1 MLKWKLLSVFLFS
14 TLSGSGMAAQAADPL
29 QTPPSSQA
37 PLPAQN
43 ILSALQQP
51 KFLPVDQA
59 FMLDFAQSGESVRIS
74 FQIADGYY
82 LYKHK
87 LKIAGVAVNFS
98 NPALPAGLP
107 HEDEYFGKTE
117 IYRHQLV
124 FDVKLANIDTDAKL
138 KIRYQ
143 GCAEAGLCYPLE
155 TREIPLISTTPAT
168 KPAAASDDNPA
179 STSNTTLADNAAS
192 ATPGSNA
199 PVSSQIGLAE
209 RLSSDKSLLTLGLFF
224 LLGLGLA
231 FTPCVF
237 PMYPILTSIIVGQ
250 GQQLSHGRAFRL
262 SFAYVQGMALTYSL
276 LGLVVASAGV
286 KFQAAFQ
293 HPAVLIGISV
303 LFVLLAGAMFGWFNL
318 QLPARWTE
326 KLTATSNRQQ
336 GGSLKGALVMGA
348 LSGLVASPCTT
359 APLTGVLLYIAQSG
373 DLAYGALVLYILSLG
388 MGLPLLLLGSS
399 GGKWLPKP
407 GAWMDVIKAIF
418 GFLLLSVPLML
429 LSRIVPAEVL
439 LVLGSLLALGF
450 ALYLQQ
456 VQQLLKTALA
466 RSLCWLVAT
475 LLVCAVML
483 ANYQQWFAPAAQ
495 VQSASVNAA
504 SADSHQAGQFIDIK
518 TLADLDTQLAEA
530 KAQQQYVMLD
540 LFAEWCVACKEF
552 EHITF
557 ADAGVKTEMAKIRL
571 LRIDVT
577 KATEQ
582 DQQVLDKFQVLG
594 LPTLLFFAPN
604 GSELTTSRITGFM
617 GPAEFKA
624 HLIQLQQ

>member
-1 MLKWKLLSVFLFS
+1 MNNWKSLTTTLLTLLLAFSLPLK
-14 TLSGSGMAAQAADPL
+14 AADPI
-29 QTPPSSQA
+29 QSAATSQN
-37 PLPAQN
+37 PIPAQN
-43 ILSALQQP
+43 ILSALQKPQ
-51 KFLPVDQA
+51 FLPVDQA

-82 LYKHK
+82 LYKDK

-98 NPALPAGLP
+98 NPQLPAGLP

-124 FDVKLANIDTDAKL
+124 FDVKLANIDVDAKL
-138 KIRYQ
+138 KVRYQ
-143 GCAEAGLCYPLE
+143 GCAEAGLCYPVE
-155 TREIPLISTTPAT
+155 TREIPLISQSTAAQ
-168 KPAAASDDNPA
+168 PAAIESAA
-179 STSNTTLADNAAS
+179 NAES
-192 ATPGSNA
+192 SA

-293 HPAVLIGISV
+293 HPAVLIGMSL
-303 LFVLLAGAMFGWFNL
+303 LFVLLAAAMFGWIHL

-373 DLAYGALVLYILSLG
+373 DLAYGALVLYVLSLG

-429 LSRIVPAEVL
+429 LSRIMPAEVL

-450 ALYLQQ
+450 ALYLHQ
-456 VQQLLKTALA
+456 VQQLLKTAVA

-475 LLVCAVML
+475 LLVCSVML
-483 ANYQQWFAPAAQ
+483 ANYQQWLAPAP
-495 VQSASVNAA
+495 
-504 SADSHQAGQFIDIK
+504 QALSGVANTDIKGQFIDIK
-518 TLADLDTQLAEA
+518 TLADLDAQLLEA
-530 KAQQQYVMLD
+530 KAQNQYVMLD
-540 LFAEWCVACKEF
+540 FFADWCVACKEF

-557 ADAGVKTEMAKIRL
+557 ADAGVKAEMAKIRL

-604 GSELTTSRITGFM
+604 SSELTTSRITGFM
-617 GPAEFKA
+617 GPDAFKA

>member
-1 MLKWKLLSVFLFS
+1 MNNRPSVTIALFS
-14 TLSGSGMAAQAADPL
+14 LLLWLCLPLQAAEPV
-29 QTPPSSQA
+29 TPASQN

-43 ILSALQQP
+43 ILAALQKPQ
-51 KFLPVDQA
+51 FLPVDQA
-59 FMLDFAQSGESVRIS
+59 FVLDFAQSGESIRIS

-124 FDVKLANIDTDAKL
+124 FDVKLANIDADAKL
-138 KIRYQ
+138 KVRYQ
-143 GCAEAGLCYPLE
+143 GCADAGLCYPVE
-155 TREIPLISTTPAT
+155 TREISLISTT
-168 KPAAASDDNPA
+168 KPDSSSAD
-179 STSNTTLADNAAS
+179 TTAKD
-192 ATPGSNA
+192 TTA

-209 RLSSDKSLLTLGLFF
+209 RLGSDKSLLTLGLFF

-293 HPAVLIGISV
+293 HPAVLIGMSL
-303 LFVLLAGAMFGWFNL
+303 LFVLLAAAMFGWINL

-336 GGSLKGALVMGA
+336 GGSVKGALVMGA

-429 LSRIVPAEVL
+429 LSRIISAEVL

-456 VQQLLKTALA
+456 VQQLLKNALA
-466 RSLCWLVAT
+466 KSLCWLVAT
-475 LLVCAVML
+475 LLVCAVVL
-483 ANYQQWFAPAAQ
+483 ANYQQWLAPAVQ
-495 VQSASVNAA
+495 TQSATI
-504 SADSHQAGQFIDIK
+504 DSHQAGKFIDIK
-518 TLADLDTQLAEA
+518 TLADLDAQLAEA
-530 KAQQQYVMLD
+530 KAQNQYVMLD

-617 GPAEFKA
+617 GPDAFKA

>member
-1 MLKWKLLSVFLFS
+1 MNNRPSFVTTLYAILLWVCMPL
-14 TLSGSGMAAQAADPL
+14 QAAEP
-29 QTPPSSQA
+29 TTASQNPIAA
-37 PLPAQN
+37 PN
-43 ILSALQQP
+43 ILAALQQP
-51 KFLPVDQA
+51 QFLPVDQA

-98 NPALPAGLP
+98 NPVLPAGLP

-124 FDVKLANIDTDAKL
+124 FDVTLANIDAEAKL

-143 GCAEAGLCYPLE
+143 GCADAGLCYPVE
-155 TREIPLISTTPAT
+155 TREIPLIGAAKPDSSAAVSSEPTA
-168 KPAAASDDNPA
+168 PAAA
-179 STSNTTLADNAAS
+179 
-192 ATPGSNA
+192 A

-262 SFAYVQGMALTYSL
+262 SFAYVQGMALTYSA

-293 HPAVLIGISV
+293 HPAVLIGMSL
-303 LFVLLAGAMFGWFNL
+303 LFVLLAGAMFGWINL

-336 GGSLKGALVMGA
+336 GGSVKGALVMGA

-388 MGLPLLLLGSS
+388 MGLPLLILGSS

-456 VQQLLKTALA
+456 VQQLLKTAVA
-466 RSLCWLVAT
+466 KSLCWLVAT
-475 LLVCAVML
+475 LLVCAVVL
-483 ANYQQWFAPAAQ
+483 ANYQQWLAPAMQPQPAAI
-495 VQSASVNAA
+495 SAT
-504 SADSHQAGQFIDIK
+504 DSQQAGKFIDIK
-518 TLADLDTQLAEA
+518 TLADLDAQLAEA
-530 KAQQQYVMLD
+530 KAQNQYVMLD

-617 GPAEFKA
+617 GPDAFKA
-624 HLIQLQQ
+624 HLTQLQQ

>member
-1 MLKWKLLSVFLFS
+1 MNNRFS
-14 TLSGSGMAAQAADPL
+14 TLKALLALLLWLSLPL
-29 QTPPSSQA
+29 HAQTPAPASQNPIAA
-37 PLPAQN
+37 PN
-43 ILSALQQP
+43 ILAALQQP
-51 KFLPVDQA
+51 QFLPVDQA
-59 FMLDFAQSGESVRIS
+59 FVLDFAQSGESVRIS

-98 NPALPAGLP
+98 NPVLPAGLP

-155 TREIPLISTTPAT
+155 TREIPLISQI
-168 KPAAASDDNPA
+168 AASEQTAITAAPQPT
-179 STSNTTLADNAAS
+179 ST
-192 ATPGSNA
+192 A

-250 GQQLSHGRAFRL
+250 GQQLSNGRAFRL
-262 SFAYVQGMALTYSL
+262 SFAYVQGMALTYSA

-293 HPAVLIGISV
+293 HPAVLIGMSL
-303 LFVLLAGAMFGWFNL
+303 LFVLLASAMFGWINL

-336 GGSLKGALVMGA
+336 GGSVKGALVMGA

-407 GAWMDVIKAIF
+407 GAWMDVIKTIF

-429 LSRIVPAEVL
+429 LSRILDAEVL
-439 LVLGSLLALGF
+439 LVLGSVLALGF

-456 VQQLLKTALA
+456 VQQLLKSAIA
-466 RSLCWLVAT
+466 RSVCWLIAT
-475 LLVCAVML
+475 LLVCAVVITQ
-483 ANYQQWFAPAAQ
+483 YQQWLAPAT
-495 VQSASVNAA
+495 QSASAIA
-504 SADSHQAGQFIDIK
+504 TPAEALQAGQFIDIK
-518 TLADLDTQLAEA
+518 TLADLDEQLLLA
-530 KAQQQYVMLD
+530 KAQNQYVMLD

-557 ADAGVKTEMAKIRL
+557 ADAGVKAEMAKIRL

-617 GPAEFKA
+617 GPDAFKA
-624 HLIQLQQ
+624 HLRQLQQ

>member
-1 MLKWKLLSVFLFS
+1 MNNRRSFVNALFALLLGFCLP
-14 TLSGSGMAAQAADPL
+14 LQAAEP
-29 QTPPSSQA
+29 TTASQNPIAA
-37 PLPAQN
+37 PN
-43 ILSALQQP
+43 ILAALQQP
-51 KFLPVDQA
+51 QFLPVDQA

-98 NPALPAGLP
+98 NPTLPAGLP

-124 FDVKLANIDTDAKL
+124 FDVKLANIDAEAKL
-138 KIRYQ
+138 KVRYQ
-143 GCAEAGLCYPLE
+143 GCADAGLCYPVE
-155 TREIPLISTTPAT
+155 TREIPLIGAAKPDNSVAASSEPTAT
-168 KPAAASDDNPA
+168 AAA
-179 STSNTTLADNAAS
+179 
-192 ATPGSNA
+192 ATAA

-250 GQQLSHGRAFRL
+250 GHQLSHGRAFRL
-262 SFAYVQGMALTYSL
+262 SFAYVQGMALTYSA

-293 HPAVLIGISV
+293 HPAVLIGMSL
-303 LFVLLAGAMFGWFNL
+303 LFVLLAGAMFGWINL
-318 QLPARWTE
+318 QLPSRWTE

-336 GGSLKGALVMGA
+336 GGSVKGALVMGA

-388 MGLPLLLLGSS
+388 MGLPLLILGSS

-429 LSRIVPAEVL
+429 LSRIVAAEVL

-475 LLVCAVML
+475 LLVCAVVL
-483 ANYQQWFAPAAQ
+483 ANYQQWLAPA
-495 VQSASVNAA
+495 VQSQPEASSTAN
-504 SADSHQAGQFIDIK
+504 SPRAGQFIDIK
-518 TLADLDTQLAEA
+518 TLADLDAQLAEA
-530 KAQQQYVMLD
+530 KAQNQYVMLD

>member
-1 MLKWKLLSVFLFS
+1 MNNRPSFVTTLYALLLWVCMPL
-14 TLSGSGMAAQAADPL
+14 QAAEP
-29 QTPPSSQA
+29 TTASQNPIAA
-37 PLPAQN
+37 PN
-43 ILSALQQP
+43 ILAALQQP
-51 KFLPVDQA
+51 QFLPVDQA

-98 NPALPAGLP
+98 NPALPTGLP

-124 FDVKLANIDTDAKL
+124 FDVKLANIDADAKL
-138 KIRYQ
+138 KVRYQ
-143 GCAEAGLCYPLE
+143 GCADAGLCYPVE
-155 TREIPLISTTPAT
+155 TREIPLISAAKPDKSAAT
-168 KPAAASDDNPA
+168 
-179 STSNTTLADNAAS
+179 S
-192 ATPGSNA
+192 AEATETVTATAA

-262 SFAYVQGMALTYSL
+262 SFAYVQGMALTYSA

-293 HPAVLIGISV
+293 HPAVLISMSL
-303 LFVLLAGAMFGWFNL
+303 LFVLLAGAMFGWINL

-336 GGSLKGALVMGA
+336 GGSIKGALVMGA

-373 DLAYGALVLYILSLG
+373 DLVYGALVLYILSLG
-388 MGLPLLLLGSS
+388 MGLPLLILGSS

-429 LSRIVPAEVL
+429 LSRIISTEVL
-439 LVLGSLLALGF
+439 LVLASMLALGF

-456 VQQLLKTALA
+456 VQQLLKTAVA
-466 RSLCWLVAT
+466 KSLCWLVAT
-475 LLVCAVML
+475 LLVCAVVL
-483 ANYQQWFAPAAQ
+483 ANYQQWLAPAVQ
-495 VQSASVNAA
+495 TQSAAISTAE
-504 SADSHQAGQFIDIK
+504 SQAGKFIDIK

-530 KAQQQYVMLD
+530 KAQNQYVMLD

-577 KATEQ
+577 KSTEQ

-617 GPAEFKA
+617 GPDAFKA

>member
-1 MLKWKLLSVFLFS
+1 MNNRRSFITALFTLFLSVGLP
-14 TLSGSGMAAQAADPL
+14 LQAAEPA
-29 QTPPSSQA
+29 PASQN
-37 PLPAQN
+37 PVPAQN
-43 ILSALQQP
+43 ILAALQKPQ
-51 KFLPVDQA
+51 FLPVDQA
-59 FMLDFAQSGESVRIS
+59 FTLDFAQSGESVRIS

-98 NPALPAGLP
+98 NPLLPAGLP

-124 FDVKLANIDTDAKL
+124 FDVKLANIDADAKL
-138 KIRYQ
+138 KVRYQ
-143 GCAEAGLCYPLE
+143 GCADAGLCYPVE
-155 TREIPLISTTPAT
+155 TREIPLISSAKPASSAAALTEAPAT
-168 KPAAASDDNPA
+168 
-179 STSNTTLADNAAS
+179 AAS
-192 ATPGSNA
+192 AA

-293 HPAVLIGISV
+293 HPAVLIGMSL
-303 LFVLLAGAMFGWFNL
+303 LFVLLAGAMFGWINL
-318 QLPARWTE
+318 QLPSRWTE

-336 GGSLKGALVMGA
+336 GGSVKGALVMGA

-429 LSRIVPAEVL
+429 LSRIISAEVL

-456 VQQLLKTALA
+456 VQQLLKTAVA
-466 RSLCWLVAT
+466 KSLCWLVAT
-475 LLVCAVML
+475 LLVCTVVL
-483 ANYQQWFAPAAQ
+483 ANYQQWFAPA
-495 VQSASVNAA
+495 VQIQPAA
-504 SADSHQAGQFIDIK
+504 ISTDQSQQAGKFMDIK
-518 TLADLDTQLAEA
+518 TLADLDAQLAEA
-530 KAQQQYVMLD
+530 KAQNQYVMLD

>member
-1 MLKWKLLSVFLFS
+1 MNNRRSFITALFTLFLSVCLP
-14 TLSGSGMAAQAADPL
+14 LQAAEPA
-29 QTPPSSQA
+29 PASQN
-37 PLPAQN
+37 PVPAQN
-43 ILSALQQP
+43 ILAALQKPQ
-51 KFLPVDQA
+51 FLPVDQA
-59 FMLDFAQSGESVRIS
+59 FTLDFAQSGESVRIS

-98 NPALPAGLP
+98 NPLLPAGLP

-124 FDVKLANIDTDAKL
+124 FDVKLANIDADAKL
-138 KIRYQ
+138 KVRYQ
-143 GCAEAGLCYPLE
+143 GCADAGLCYPVE
-155 TREIPLISTTPAT
+155 TREIPLISSAKPASSAAALTEAPAT
-168 KPAAASDDNPA
+168 
-179 STSNTTLADNAAS
+179 AAS
-192 ATPGSNA
+192 AA

-293 HPAVLIGISV
+293 HPAVLIGMSL
-303 LFVLLAGAMFGWFNL
+303 LFVLLAGAMFGWINL
-318 QLPARWTE
+318 QLPSRWTE

-336 GGSLKGALVMGA
+336 GGSVKGALVMGA

-429 LSRIVPAEVL
+429 LSRIISAEVL

-456 VQQLLKTALA
+456 VQQLLKTAVA
-466 RSLCWLVAT
+466 KSLCWLVAT
-475 LLVCAVML
+475 LLVCTVVL
-483 ANYQQWFAPAAQ
+483 ANYQQWFAPA
-495 VQSASVNAA
+495 VQIQPAA
-504 SADSHQAGQFIDIK
+504 ISTDQSQQAGKFIDIK
-518 TLADLDTQLAEA
+518 TLADLDAQLAEA
-530 KAQQQYVMLD
+530 KAQNQYVMLD

>member
-1 MLKWKLLSVFLFS
+1 MNKSKLLAAIAMFVL
-14 TLSGSGMAAQAADPL
+14 LSQSLLTGAGADPL
-29 QTPPSSQA
+29 QSPQSSQN

-43 ILSALQQP
+43 ILNALQQP
-51 KFLPVDQA
+51 KFLPVEQA

-98 NPALPAGLP
+98 NPVLPSGLP

-124 FDVKLANIDTDAKL
+124 FDVKLANIDADAKL

-155 TREIPLISTTPAT
+155 TREIPLISQAPAKPAT
-168 KPAAASDDNPA
+168 IASSA
-179 STSNTTLADNAAS
+179 ETASNT
-192 ATPGSNA
+192 A

-209 RLSSDKSLLTLGLFF
+209 RLGSDKSLLTLGLFF

-336 GGSLKGALVMGA
+336 GGSVKGALVMGA

-439 LVLGSLLALGF
+439 LGLGSILALGF

-456 VQQLLKTALA
+456 VQQLLKTAVA
-466 RSLCWLVAT
+466 KSFCWLVAT
-475 LLVCAVML
+475 VLVCAVVM
-483 ANYQQWFAPAAQ
+483 ANYQQWFAPAPQ
-495 VQSASVNAA
+495 VQSASVNA
-504 SADSHQAGQFIDIK
+504 QTAGQFIDIK
-518 TLADLDTQLAEA
+518 TLADLDAQLTVA
-530 KAQQQYVMLD
+530 KAQNQYVMLD

-557 ADAGVKTEMAKIRL
+557 ANADVKTEMAKIRL

-617 GPAEFKA
+617 GPDEFKA

>member
-1 MLKWKLLSVFLFS
+1 MNNWKTLTTTLLVLLLA
-14 TLSGSGMAAQAADPL
+14 LSLPLQAADPI
-29 QTPPSSQA
+29 QSAASSQN
-37 PLPAQN
+37 PVPAQN
-43 ILSALQQP
+43 ILSALQKPQ
-51 KFLPVDQA
+51 FLPVDQA
-59 FMLDFAQSGESVRIS
+59 FALDFAQSGESVRIS

-82 LYKHK
+82 LYKDK

-98 NPALPAGLP
+98 NPQLPAGLP

-124 FDVKLANIDTDAKL
+124 FDVKLANIDADAKL
-138 KIRYQ
+138 KVRYQ
-143 GCAEAGLCYPLE
+143 GCAEAGLCYPVE
-155 TREIPLISTTPAT
+155 TREIPLISQTAAVAPAATDSAT
-168 KPAAASDDNPA
+168 KVE
-179 STSNTTLADNAAS
+179 S
-192 ATPGSNA
+192 AA

-293 HPAVLIGISV
+293 HPAVLIGMSL
-303 LFVLLAGAMFGWFNL
+303 LFVLLAAAMFGWINL
-318 QLPARWTE
+318 QLPASWTE

-429 LSRIVPAEVL
+429 LSRIMPAEVL

-456 VQQLLKTALA
+456 VQQLLKTAVA

-475 LLVCAVML
+475 LLVCSVML
-483 ANYQQWFAPAAQ
+483 ANYQQWLAPAPQLQAG
-495 VQSASVNAA
+495 AA
-504 SADSHQAGQFIDIK
+504 NTDIKGQFIDIK
-518 TLADLDTQLAEA
+518 TLADLDAQLQEA
-530 KAQQQYVMLD
+530 KAQNQYVMLD
-540 LFAEWCVACKEF
+540 FFADWCVACKEF

-557 ADAGVKTEMAKIRL
+557 ADAGVKAEMAKIRL

-604 GSELTTSRITGFM
+604 SSELTTSRITGFM
-617 GPAEFKA
+617 EPDAFKA

>member
-1 MLKWKLLSVFLFS
+1 MNNRRSIVTALFSLFLWVFLP
-14 TLSGSGMAAQAADPL
+14 LQAAEPAIA
-29 QTPPSSQA
+29 SQN

-43 ILSALQQP
+43 ILSALQKPQ
-51 KFLPVDQA
+51 FLPVDQA
-59 FMLDFAQSGESVRIS
+59 FALDFAQSGESVRIS

-98 NPALPAGLP
+98 NPTLPAGLP

-124 FDVKLANIDTDAKL
+124 FDVNLANIDADAKL
-138 KIRYQ
+138 KVRYQ
-143 GCAEAGLCYPLE
+143 GCADAGLCYPVE
-155 TREIPLISTTPAT
+155 TREIPLISAA
-168 KPAAASDDNPA
+168 KPDSSAAASA
-179 STSNTTLADNAAS
+179 ETTATSAAS
-192 ATPGSNA
+192 VTTAA

-250 GQQLSHGRAFRL
+250 GQQLSNGRAFRL
-262 SFAYVQGMALTYSL
+262 SFAYVQGMALTYSA

-293 HPAVLIGISV
+293 HPAVLIGMSL
-303 LFVLLAGAMFGWFNL
+303 LFVVLAGAMFGWINL
-318 QLPARWTE
+318 QLPSRWTE

-336 GGSLKGALVMGA
+336 GGSVKGALVMGA

-388 MGLPLLLLGSS
+388 MGLPLLILGSS

-429 LSRIVPAEVL
+429 LSRIVAAEVL

-456 VQQLLKTALA
+456 VQQLLKTAVA
-466 RSLCWLVAT
+466 KSLCWLIAT
-475 LLVCAVML
+475 MLVCAVML
-483 ANYQQWFAPAAQ
+483 ANYQQWLAPTVQ
-495 VQSASVNAA
+495 TQSAAISTAE
-504 SADSHQAGQFIDIK
+504 SQAGQFIDIK
-518 TLADLDTQLAEA
+518 TLADLDAQLAEA
-530 KAQQQYVMLD
+530 KAQNQYVMLD

>member
-1 MLKWKLLSVFLFS
+1 MNKSNLLAAILMFVLLSQSLLTGAS
-14 TLSGSGMAAQAADPL
+14 ADPL
-29 QTPPSSQA
+29 QSPQSSQN

-124 FDVKLANIDTDAKL
+124 FDVKLANIDADAKL
-138 KIRYQ
+138 KVRYQ

-155 TREIPLISTTPAT
+155 TREIPLISQAPA
-168 KPAAASDDNPA
+168 KPAAAENSAD
-179 STSNTTLADNAAS
+179 TTRNA
-192 ATPGSNA
+192 A

-303 LFVLLAGAMFGWFNL
+303 LFMLLAGAMFGWFNL

-456 VQQLLKTALA
+456 VQQLLKTAVA
-466 RSLCWLVAT
+466 KSLCWLVAT
-475 LLVCAVML
+475 LLVCAVVM
-483 ANYQQWFAPAAQ
+483 ANYQQWFAPAPQ
-495 VQSASVNAA
+495 PQSGAVSTQ
-504 SADSHQAGQFIDIK
+504 QAGQFIDIK
-518 TLADLDTQLAEA
+518 TLADLDVQLAEA
-530 KAQQQYVMLD
+530 KAQNQYVMLD

-557 ADAGVKTEMAKIRL
+557 ADGGVKTEMAKIRL

>member
-1 MLKWKLLSVFLFS
+1 MNNRPSFVTTLYALLLWVCMPL
-14 TLSGSGMAAQAADPL
+14 QAAEP
-29 QTPPSSQA
+29 TTASQNPIAA
-37 PLPAQN
+37 PN
-43 ILSALQQP
+43 ILAALQQP
-51 KFLPVDQA
+51 QFLPVDQA

-98 NPALPAGLP
+98 NPVLPAGLP

-124 FDVKLANIDTDAKL
+124 FDVKLANIDADAKL

-143 GCAEAGLCYPLE
+143 GCADAGLCYPVE
-155 TREIPLISTTPAT
+155 TREIPLIGSI
-168 KPAAASDDNPA
+168 KPDSSIAASSEPTA
-179 STSNTTLADNAAS
+179 TAAVS
-192 ATPGSNA
+192 AA
-199 PVSSQIGLAE
+199 PVSSQVGLAE

-262 SFAYVQGMALTYSL
+262 SFAYVQGMALTYSA

-293 HPAVLIGISV
+293 HPAVLVGMSL
-303 LFVLLAGAMFGWFNL
+303 LFVLLAGAMFGWINL

-336 GGSLKGALVMGA
+336 GGSVKGALVMGA

-388 MGLPLLLLGSS
+388 MGLPLLILGSS

-429 LSRIVPAEVL
+429 ISRIVAAEVL

-456 VQQLLKTALA
+456 VQQLLKTAVA
-466 RSLCWLVAT
+466 KSLCWLVAT
-475 LLVCAVML
+475 LLVCAVVL
-483 ANYQQWFAPAAQ
+483 ANYQQWLAPAMQPQPAAI
-495 VQSASVNAA
+495 SAT
-504 SADSHQAGQFIDIK
+504 DSQQAGKFIDIK
-518 TLADLDTQLAEA
+518 TLADLDAQLAEA
-530 KAQQQYVMLD
+530 KAQNQYVMLD

-557 ADAGVKTEMAKIRL
+557 ADTGVKAEMAKIRL

-617 GPAEFKA
+617 GPDAFKA
-624 HLIQLQQ
+624 HLTQLQQ

>member
-1 MLKWKLLSVFLFS
+1 MNNRSSIIPVLFTLLLW
-14 TLSGSGMAAQAADPL
+14 LCLPLQAAEPA
-29 QTPPSSQA
+29 PASQN

-43 ILSALQQP
+43 ILAALQKPQ
-51 KFLPVDQA
+51 FLPVDQA
-59 FMLDFAQSGESVRIS
+59 FTLDFAQSGESIRIS

-98 NPALPAGLP
+98 NPVLPAGLP
-107 HEDEYFGKTE
+107 HEDVYFGKTE

-124 FDVKLANIDTDAKL
+124 FDVKLANIDADAKL
-138 KIRYQ
+138 KVRYQ
-143 GCAEAGLCYPLE
+143 GCADAGLCYPVE
-155 TREIPLISTTPAT
+155 TREIPLISAT
-168 KPAAASDDNPA
+168 KPDSSAADTTAK
-179 STSNTTLADNAAS
+179 NTT
-192 ATPGSNA
+192 A

-262 SFAYVQGMALTYSL
+262 SFAYVQGMALTYSA

-293 HPAVLIGISV
+293 HPAVLIGMSL
-303 LFVLLAGAMFGWFNL
+303 LFVLLAGAMFGWINL
-318 QLPARWTE
+318 QLPSRWTE

-336 GGSLKGALVMGA
+336 GGSVKGALVMGA

-429 LSRIVPAEVL
+429 LSRIISAEVL

-466 RSLCWLVAT
+466 RSLCWLAAT
-475 LLVCAVML
+475 LLVCTVVL
-483 ANYQQWFAPAAQ
+483 ANYQQWLAPAVQ
-495 VQSASVNAA
+495 TQSATI
-504 SADSHQAGQFIDIK
+504 DSQQAGKFIDIK
-518 TLADLDTQLAEA
+518 TLADLDAQLEQA
-530 KAQQQYVMLD
+530 KAQNQYVMLD

>member
-1 MLKWKLLSVFLFS
+1 MNNWKSLTTTLLAVLLTFS
-14 TLSGSGMAAQAADPL
+14 LPLHAADPL
-29 QTPPSSQA
+29 QSVATNQNTV
-37 PLPAQN
+37 PAQN
-43 ILSALQQP
+43 ILAALQKPQ
-51 KFLPVDQA
+51 FLPVDQA
-59 FMLDFAQSGESVRIS
+59 FTLDFAQSGESVRIS

-87 LKIAGVAVNFS
+87 IKLAGVAVNFS
-98 NPALPAGLP
+98 NPILPAGLP

-124 FDVKLANIDTDAKL
+124 FDVKLANIDADAKL
-138 KIRYQ
+138 KVRYQ
-143 GCAEAGLCYPLE
+143 GCAEAGLCYPVE
-155 TREIPLISTTPAT
+155 TREIPLMSLASAVQPAVQ
-168 KPAAASDDNPA
+168 D
-179 STSNTTLADNAAS
+179 NTTSKAS
-192 ATPGSNA
+192 EA

-293 HPAVLIGISV
+293 HPAVLIGMSL
-303 LFVLLAGAMFGWFNL
+303 LFVLLAAAMFGWINL

-429 LSRIVPAEVL
+429 LSRIVAAEVL
-439 LVLGSLLALGF
+439 LVLGSMLALGF

-466 RSLCWLVAT
+466 KSLCWLVAT
-475 LLVCAVML
+475 LLVCAVVL
-483 ANYQQWFAPAAQ
+483 ANYQQWFAAAPQ
-495 VQSASVNAA
+495 VQATPVNSASAGN
-504 SADSHQAGQFIDIK
+504 HQAGQFIDIK
-518 TLADLDTQLAEA
+518 TLADLDAQLLEA
-530 KAQQQYVMLD
+530 KAQNQYVMLD

-557 ADAGVKTEMAKIRL
+557 ADAGVKAEMAKIRL

-617 GPAEFKA
+617 GPDAFKA

>member
-1 MLKWKLLSVFLFS
+1 MINWKSLPTMLSALYMLAALP
-14 TLSGSGMAAQAADPL
+14 LMAAEPL
-29 QTPPSSQA
+29 QNATSSQN

-43 ILSALQQP
+43 ILAALQQP
-51 KFLPVDQA
+51 QFLPVDQA
-59 FMLDFAQSGESVRIS
+59 FALDFAQSGESVRIS

-87 LKIAGVAVNFS
+87 LKIAGVSVNFS

-124 FDVKLANIDTDAKL
+124 FDVKLANIDADAKL
-138 KIRYQ
+138 KVRYQ
-143 GCAEAGLCYPLE
+143 GCADAGLCYPVE
-155 TREIPLISTTPAT
+155 TREIPLISAAKPDKSAAT
-168 KPAAASDDNPA
+168 SADATETNATAA
-179 STSNTTLADNAAS
+179 T
-192 ATPGSNA
+192 A

-262 SFAYVQGMALTYSL
+262 SFAYVQGMALTYSA

-293 HPAVLIGISV
+293 YPAVLIGMSL

-336 GGSLKGALVMGA
+336 GGSVKGALVMGA

-388 MGLPLLLLGSS
+388 MGLPLLILGSS

-429 LSRIVPAEVL
+429 LSRIISAEVL

-456 VQQLLKTALA
+456 VQQLLKTAVA
-466 RSLCWLVAT
+466 KSLCWLVAT
-475 LLVCAVML
+475 LLVCAVVL
-483 ANYQQWFAPAAQ
+483 ANYQQWLAPA
-495 VQSASVNAA
+495 VQTQSTAISTTE
-504 SADSHQAGQFIDIK
+504 SQAGQFIDIK

-530 KAQQQYVMLD
+530 KAQNQYVMLD

-557 ADAGVKTEMAKIRL
+557 ADGGVKTEMAKIRL

-617 GPAEFKA
+617 GPVDFKA

>member
-1 MLKWKLLSVFLFS
+1 MNKSKLLAAISIFVL
-14 TLSGSGMAAQAADPL
+14 LSQSLLTGVSADPL
-29 QTPPSSQA
+29 QSPQSSQN

-124 FDVKLANIDTDAKL
+124 FDVKLANIDADAKL
-138 KIRYQ
+138 KVRYQ

-155 TREIPLISTTPAT
+155 TREIPLISPVPA
-168 KPAAASDDNPA
+168 KPAAADSSEA
-179 STSNTTLADNAAS
+179 TTSNA
-192 ATPGSNA
+192 A

-209 RLSSDKSLLTLGLFF
+209 RLSTDKSLLTLGLFF

-429 LSRIVPAEVL
+429 LSRIVPAAVL

-475 LLVCAVML
+475 LLVCAVVI
-483 ANYQQWFAPAAQ
+483 ANYQQWLAPEPQ
-495 VQSASVNAA
+495 VQSATVNTQ
-504 SADSHQAGQFIDIK
+504 QAGQFIDIK
-518 TLADLDTQLAEA
+518 TLADLDAQLLEA
-530 KAQQQYVMLD
+530 KAQNQYVMLD

-557 ADAGVKTEMAKIRL
+557 ADGGVKAEMAKIRL

>member
-1 MLKWKLLSVFLFS
+1 MNKSKLLAAISMFVLLS
-14 TLSGSGMAAQAADPL
+14 QSLLSGVMADPL
-29 QTPPSSQA
+29 QSPQSSQN

-107 HEDEYFGKTE
+107 HEDEYFGKAE

-124 FDVKLANIDTDAKL
+124 FDVKLANIDADAKL

-155 TREIPLISTTPAT
+155 TREIPLISQAPAKT
-168 KPAAASDDNPA
+168 AATDSGADSGADTA
-179 STSNTTLADNAAS
+179 GNT
-192 ATPGSNA
+192 A
-199 PVSSQIGLAE
+199 PVSSQISLAE
-209 RLSSDKSLLTLGLFF
+209 RLSSDKSLLTLGVFF

-456 VQQLLKTALA
+456 VQQLLKTAVA
-466 RSLCWLVAT
+466 KSLCWLVAT
-475 LLVCAVML
+475 LLVCSVVI
-483 ANYQQWFAPAAQ
+483 ANYRQWLAPEPQAQ
-495 VQSASVNAA
+495 SVAV
-504 SADSHQAGQFIDIK
+504 STQQAGQFIDIK
-518 TLADLDTQLAEA
+518 TLADLDAQLLEA
-530 KAQQQYVMLD
+530 KAQNQFVMLD

-557 ADAGVKTEMAKIRL
+557 ADGGVKTEMAKIRL

>member
-1 MLKWKLLSVFLFS
+1 MNKSKLLAAISMFVLLSLSLLISVI
-14 TLSGSGMAAQAADPL
+14 ADPL
-29 QTPPSSQA
+29 QSPQSSQN

-43 ILSALQQP
+43 ILTALQQP

-124 FDVKLANIDTDAKL
+124 FDVKLANIDADAKL

-155 TREIPLISTTPAT
+155 TREIPLISQAPA
-168 KPAAASDDNPA
+168 KPAATDSSADQA
-179 STSNTTLADNAAS
+179 SNT
-192 ATPGSNA
+192 A

-318 QLPARWTE
+318 QLPASWTE

-336 GGSLKGALVMGA
+336 GGSVKGALVMGA

-439 LVLGSLLALGF
+439 LVLGSVLALGF

-475 LLVCAVML
+475 LLVCAVVL
-483 ANYQQWFAPAAQ
+483 ANYQQWFAPAPQAQ
-495 VQSASVNAA
+495 SVAVNTQ
-504 SADSHQAGQFIDIK
+504 QAGKFIDIK
-518 TLADLDTQLAEA
+518 TLADLDAQLLEA
-530 KAQQQYVMLD
+530 KAQNQYVMLD

-557 ADAGVKTEMAKIRL
+557 ADGGVKTEMAKIRL

>member
-1 MLKWKLLSVFLFS
+1 MNKSKLLATISMVVL
-14 TLSGSGMAAQAADPL
+14 LSLSLLTGASADPM
-29 QTPPSSQA
+29 QSPQSSQN
-37 PLPAQN
+37 PVPAQN

-98 NPALPAGLP
+98 NPTLPAGLP

-124 FDVKLANIDTDAKL
+124 FDVKLANIDADAKL
-138 KIRYQ
+138 KVRYQ

-155 TREIPLISTTPAT
+155 TREIPLISQAPA
-168 KPAAASDDNPA
+168 KPAATDS
-179 STSNTTLADNAAS
+179 STDQASNT
-192 ATPGSNA
+192 A

-262 SFAYVQGMALTYSL
+262 FFAYVQGMALTYSL
-276 LGLVVASAGV
+276 LGLVVASAGM

-318 QLPARWTE
+318 QLPASWTE
-326 KLTATSNRQQ
+326 KLTVTSNRQQ

-439 LVLGSLLALGF
+439 LLLGSLLALGF

-456 VQQLLKTALA
+456 VQQLLKTAVA
-466 RSLCWLVAT
+466 KSLCWLVAT
-475 LLVCAVML
+475 LLVCAVVI
-483 ANYQQWFAPAAQ
+483 ANYQQWFAPEPQ
-495 VQSASVNAA
+495 VQSAAA
-504 SADSHQAGQFIDIK
+504 NTQQAGQFIDIK
-518 TLADLDTQLAEA
+518 TLADLDAQLLAA
-530 KAQQQYVMLD
+530 KAQNQYVMLD

-557 ADAGVKTEMAKIRL
+557 ADGGVKTEMAKIRL

>member
-1 MLKWKLLSVFLFS
+1 MNKSNLLAAILMFVLLSQSLLTGAS
-14 TLSGSGMAAQAADPL
+14 ADPL
-29 QTPPSSQA
+29 QSPQSSQN

-124 FDVKLANIDTDAKL
+124 FDVKLANIDADAKL
-138 KIRYQ
+138 KVRYQ

-155 TREIPLISTTPAT
+155 TREIPLISQAPA
-168 KPAAASDDNPA
+168 KPAAAENSADT
-179 STSNTTLADNAAS
+179 TSNA
-192 ATPGSNA
+192 A

-262 SFAYVQGMALTYSL
+262 SFAYVQGMALTYSM

-286 KFQAAFQ
+286 QFQAAFQ

-456 VQQLLKTALA
+456 VQQLLKTAVA
-466 RSLCWLVAT
+466 KSLCWLVAT
-475 LLVCAVML
+475 LLVCAVVM
-483 ANYQQWFAPAAQ
+483 ANYQQWFAPEPQ
-495 VQSASVNAA
+495 VQSAAA
-504 SADSHQAGQFIDIK
+504 NTQQAGQFIDIK
-518 TLADLDTQLAEA
+518 TLADLDAQLLEA
-530 KAQQQYVMLD
+530 KAQNQFVMLD

-557 ADAGVKTEMAKIRL
+557 ADGGVKSEMAKIRL

>member
-1 MLKWKLLSVFLFS
+1 MNNRRSIVTALFS
-14 TLSGSGMAAQAADPL
+14 LFLWVCLPLQAAEPAIA
-29 QTPPSSQA
+29 SQN

-43 ILSALQQP
+43 ILSALQKPQ
-51 KFLPVDQA
+51 FLPVDQA
-59 FMLDFAQSGESVRIS
+59 FTLDFAQSGESIRIS

-98 NPALPAGLP
+98 NPVLPAGLP
-107 HEDEYFGKTE
+107 HEDVYFGKTE

-124 FDVKLANIDTDAKL
+124 FDVKLANIDADAKL
-138 KIRYQ
+138 KVRYQ
-143 GCAEAGLCYPLE
+143 GCADAGLCYPVE
-155 TREIPLISTTPAT
+155 TREIPLISAIKPDSSAAVSAETTV
-168 KPAAASDDNPA
+168 
-179 STSNTTLADNAAS
+179 TSAAS
-192 ATPGSNA
+192 AA

-262 SFAYVQGMALTYSL
+262 SFAYVQGMALTYSA

-293 HPAVLIGISV
+293 HPAVLIGMSL
-303 LFVLLAGAMFGWFNL
+303 LFVLLAGAMFGWINL

-336 GGSLKGALVMGA
+336 GGSVKGALVMGA

-388 MGLPLLLLGSS
+388 MGLPLLILGSS

-429 LSRIVPAEVL
+429 LSRIVAAEVL
-439 LVLGSLLALGF
+439 LVLGSVLALGF

-475 LLVCAVML
+475 LLVCAVVL
-483 ANYQQWFAPAAQ
+483 ANYQQWLAPG
-495 VQSASVNAA
+495 VQTQPAPINSQ
-504 SADSHQAGQFIDIK
+504 QAGQFIDIK
-518 TLADLDTQLAEA
+518 TLADLDAQLAEA
-530 KAQQQYVMLD
+530 KAQNQYVMLD

-617 GPAEFKA
+617 GPDAFKA
-624 HLIQLQQ
+624 HLTQLQQ

>member
-1 MLKWKLLSVFLFS
+1 MNNRKSLRAVLL
-14 TLSGSGMAAQAADPL
+14 TLGLTICLPWQTIADPL
-29 QTPPSSQA
+29 QNSSASQN

-43 ILSALQQP
+43 ILAALQKPQ
-51 KFLPVDQA
+51 FLPVDQA
-59 FMLDFAQSGESVRIS
+59 FSFDFAQSGESVRVS

-98 NPALPAGLP
+98 NPVLPAGLP
-107 HEDEYFGKTE
+107 HEDEYVGKTD

-124 FDVKLANIDTDAKL
+124 FDVKLANIDADAKL
-138 KIRYQ
+138 KVRYQ
-143 GCAEAGLCYPLE
+143 GCADAGLCYPVE
-155 TREIPLISTTPAT
+155 TREIPLIGAA
-168 KPAAASDDNPA
+168 KPDS
-179 STSNTTLADNAAS
+179 SVAAS
-192 ATPGSNA
+192 AEATETAATTAA

-262 SFAYVQGMALTYSL
+262 SFAYVQGMALTYSA

-293 HPAVLIGISV
+293 HPAVLIGMSL
-303 LFVLLAGAMFGWFNL
+303 LFVLLAGAMFGWINL

-336 GGSLKGALVMGA
+336 GGSVKGALVMGA

-388 MGLPLLLLGSS
+388 MGLPLLVLGSS

-429 LSRIVPAEVL
+429 LSRIVAVEVL

-475 LLVCAVML
+475 LLVCAVVL
-483 ANYQQWFAPAAQ
+483 ANYQQWLAPA
-495 VQSASVNAA
+495 VQTQPAAINIAS
-504 SADSHQAGQFIDIK
+504 SPQAGQFIDIK
-518 TLADLDTQLAEA
+518 TLADLDAQLAEA
-530 KAQQQYVMLD
+530 KAQNQYVMLD

-557 ADAGVKTEMAKIRL
+557 ADTGVKTEMAKIRL

-617 GPAEFKA
+617 GPEDFKA
-624 HLIQLQQ
+624 HLMQLQQ

>member
-1 MLKWKLLSVFLFS
+1 MNKSKLLAAISIFVLLS
-14 TLSGSGMAAQAADPL
+14 QSLLSGASADPL
-29 QTPPSSQA
+29 QNPQSSQN

-43 ILSALQQP
+43 ILNALQQP

-124 FDVKLANIDTDAKL
+124 FDVKLANIDADAKL

-155 TREIPLISTTPAT
+155 TREIPLISQAPA
-168 KPAAASDDNPA
+168 KPAAADSSAETA
-179 STSNTTLADNAAS
+179 SNA
-192 ATPGSNA
+192 A

-209 RLSSDKSLLTLGLFF
+209 RLSTDKSLLTLGLFF

-336 GGSLKGALVMGA
+336 GGSVKGALVMGA

-429 LSRIVPAEVL
+429 LSRIVPADVL

-456 VQQLLKTALA
+456 VQQLLKTALV

-475 LLVCAVML
+475 LLVCAVVM
-483 ANYQQWFAPAAQ
+483 ANYQQWFAPEPQ
-495 VQSASVNAA
+495 VQSVSVNTQ
-504 SADSHQAGQFIDIK
+504 QAGEFIDIK
-518 TLADLDTQLAEA
+518 TLADLDVQLAEA
-530 KAQQQYVMLD
+530 KAQNQYVMLD

-557 ADAGVKTEMAKIRL
+557 ADGGVKAEMAKIRL

>member
-1 MLKWKLLSVFLFS
+1 MYNRRTFFTTLFTLFLSVCLP
-14 TLSGSGMAAQAADPL
+14 LQAAEPV
-29 QTPPSSQA
+29 TASQN

-43 ILSALQQP
+43 ILAALQKPQ
-51 KFLPVDQA
+51 FLPVDQA

-98 NPALPAGLP
+98 NPVFPAGLP

-124 FDVKLANIDTDAKL
+124 FDVKLANIDADAKL
-138 KIRYQ
+138 KVRYQ
-143 GCAEAGLCYPLE
+143 GCADAGLCYPVE
-155 TREIPLISTTPAT
+155 TREIPLISSVKPASSAAALTEAPAT
-168 KPAAASDDNPA
+168 A
-179 STSNTTLADNAAS
+179 TSA
-192 ATPGSNA
+192 A

-293 HPAVLIGISV
+293 HPAVLIGMSL
-303 LFVLLAGAMFGWFNL
+303 LFVVLAGAMFGWINL
-318 QLPARWTE
+318 QLPSRWTE

-336 GGSLKGALVMGA
+336 GGSVKGALVMGA

-407 GAWMDVIKAIF
+407 GAWMDVVKAIF

-429 LSRIVPAEVL
+429 LSRIISTEVL
-439 LVLGSLLALGF
+439 LVLGSLLALSV

-456 VQQLLKTALA
+456 VQQLLKTAVA
-466 RSLCWLVAT
+466 KSLCWLVAT
-475 LLVCAVML
+475 LLVCTVVL
-483 ANYQQWFAPAAQ
+483 ANYQQWFAPA
-495 VQSASVNAA
+495 VQIQPAA
-504 SADSHQAGQFIDIK
+504 ISTDQSQQAGKFIDIK
-518 TLADLDTQLAEA
+518 TLADLDAQLAEA
-530 KAQQQYVMLD
+530 KAQNQYVMLD